1 MANLVRTLSGR
12 HVRVSSFHTDAPT
25 PSLYSAQDSR
35 TLPEEFRER
44 TLDFYITLCHRL
56 MKQRDFVHLQE
67 DTDSLLRA
75 CWSLAENLFSLR
87 KDKRQGL
94 PADEDGLGP
103 AVQACWELS
112 HIFKEGCAS
121 VRPDRS
127 TPRASQTS
135 FFGHQ
140 TDQSG
145 RESRTSNRSSLSKR
159 DSHKAMED
167 RTRRVHRVPETPV
180 TEFEDTPISPE
191 SESPSAPN
199 IMVLG
204 TVSDPSRGGRW
215 SSNAS
220 SLSSYSHGSA
230 KTSSTA
236 TTATAEDGNVTRV
249 KMLVLK
255 AAMLVGFNRDTVPEG
270 KPGMAALQ
278 AFVKQLPLGSFG
290 SLPSHAT
297 LLQNFKTLVLS
308 DSILPRSPTLPTKG
322 RKASATEISKAV
334 LYMMHRSSQYAFLRD
349 LFRLVFNCTIDE
361 AETKKN
367 FSIVV

>member
-1 MANLVRTLSGR
+1 
-12 HVRVSSFHTDAPT
+12 
-25 PSLYSAQDSR
+25 
-35 TLPEEFRER
+35 
-44 TLDFYITLCHRL
+44 
-56 MKQRDFVHLQE
+56 MKQRELVHLPE

-75 CWSLAENLFSLR
+75 CWSLAEMLFSLR
-87 KDKRQGL
+87 ENKRNGL
-94 PADEDGLGP
+94 PADEELLGS
-103 AVQACWELS
+103 AVQSCWELCD
-112 HIFKEGCAS
+112 IFREGCSS
-121 VRPDRS
+121 VRPDRN

-159 DSHKAMED
+159 DSHKALED
-167 RTRRVHRVPETPV
+167 RTRRVHTVPETPV

-220 SLSSYSHGSA
+220 SLSSYSHSSA

-255 AAMLVGFNRDTVPEG
+255 AAMIVGFSRDTVPEG

-278 AFVKQLPLGSFG
+278 AFVKQLPPGSFG

-297 LLQNFKTLVLS
+297 LLQNYKNLILS
-308 DSILPRSPTLPTKG
+308 DSVLPRSPALPARG

-334 LYMMHRSSQYAFLRD
+334 LYMMHRSNQYAFLKD
-349 LFRLVFNCTIDE
+349 LYRLVFNFTIDE
-361 AETKKN
+361 AEAKKN